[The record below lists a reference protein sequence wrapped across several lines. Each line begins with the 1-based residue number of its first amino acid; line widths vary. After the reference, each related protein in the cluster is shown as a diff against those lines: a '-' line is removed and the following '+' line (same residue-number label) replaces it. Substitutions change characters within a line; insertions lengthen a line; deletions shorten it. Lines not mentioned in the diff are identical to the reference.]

1 MNHQNM
7 NGLKWLLGT
16 STQNQVVE
24 EPGRPEKIIVRE
36 IGKQNSSSQE
46 YSLTDLMIED
56 ALRNYILFT
65 SLSIDC

>member
-1 MNHQNM
+1 MSHQNM

-24 EPGRPEKIIVRE
+24 EPGRPENRMARE
-36 IGKQNSSSQE
+36 MGTQNSSSQE
-46 YSLTDLMIED
+46 YSLADLMIED

-65 SLSIDC
+65 SLSTDR